1 MKVGRFAAQPVAA
14 QGQPVLDNSRPRLA
28 DDANDHGA
36 TGANRNDAAR
46 AATAT
51 ASTASPTAVPV
62 GTIGANNG
70 SRS

>member
-1 MKVGRFAAQPVAA
+1 MKVARLTAQPTGA
-14 QGQPVLDNSRPRLA
+14 QGQPVLDSSRPRLA
-28 DDANDHGA
+28 IDANNHGA
-36 TGANRNDAAR
+36 IRANRNDDAR

-62 GTIGANNG
+62 GAIGANNG